1 MGKRGVVLGLCISLN
16 LILSIPCFAQATRS
30 LRVIQV
36 NITRDG
42 HFVPERI
49 LVKQDQK
56 VVFRVT
62 AYKSDELTWPPDVLH
77 GFYLMYDQIVLI
89 GKTIKA
95 EDKEMNKATI
105 EVGWV
110 SRFAGEFTLRCPYH
124 QHKFGTVIVRQ
135 RS

>member
-1 MGKRGVVLGLCISLN
+1 MGVVLGLCISLN
-16 LILSIPCFAQATRS
+16 PISSIPCFAQATS
-30 LRVIQV
+30 SPRVIRV

-49 LVKQDQK
+49 LIKQDQE

-89 GKTIKA
+89 GETIKA
-95 EDKEMNKATI
+95 EGNEINKATV
-105 EVGWV
+105 EVRWTF
-110 SRFAGEFTLRCPYH
+110 RFTGEFALRCPYH
-124 QHKFGTVIVRQ
+124 KHKFGTVVVKQ
-135 RS
+135 